1 MRPAFRRVSERLA
14 TMPPQHLGGAYV
26 ATLTLTALVQH
37 FVPVLWL
44 PLAAVEILAFVVL
57 FLTAALLRPDE
68 DALLAG
74 FLVSFAVGIALLVS
88 RAVVGIVGTRSIGA
102 LALLAPALAVMLLL
116 RGLIFVPLMA
126 VLIWVTRRIQRALRP
141 PPTRTSVSARHRPHN

>member
-1 MRPAFRRVSERLA
+1 MRPALRRAAQRLA

-26 ATLTLTALVQH
+26 ATLTFTALVQH

-44 PLAAVEILAFVVL
+44 PLAALEIFAFVVL
-57 FLTAALLRPDE
+57 FFTAALLRPDE

-88 RAVVGIVGTRSIGA
+88 RVVVGIVIHRSIGA

-126 VLIWVTRRIQRALRP
+126 VLIWITRRIQQALRP
-141 PPTRTSVSARHRPHN
+141 PPTRAPVKRPAPPHN